1 MMKQLLTEWHKHILN
16 EVKPQIK
23 SKVKPQIKTP
33 QAPTPGIVSYSYSPK
48 LIAFLKSKE
57 EFKSKPYKNPGD
69 RPTIGY
75 GTTYYVKN
83 GKEIPVTLNDK
94 PITEKQAERLMFD
107 YLDKIV
113 MPSLNRYL
121 KNKPITQN
129 QVDALASAMYN
140 MGNAKFLNTKL
151 FTVASLNPEDS
162 RVKELFLSDKVA
174 TVGGQVSPGLK
185 ARRAEEYKMY
195 SALGPEHLYKQ
206 SNDPPE
212 EPIGQTIAPIPVKE
226 PDPDFNYFRRY

>member
-16 EVKPQIK
+16 EVKPQA
-23 SKVKPQIKTP
+23 KTP
-33 QAPTPGIVSYSYSPK
+33 QAPTPGRVSYTYSPN
-48 LIAFLKSKE
+48 LITFLKSKE
-57 EFKSKPYKNPGD
+57 AFRSKPYKNPGD

-83 GKEIPVTLNDK
+83 GKEIPVTLDDK

-212 EPIGQTIAPIPVKE
+212 EPIGQTIAPIPEKPVKN
-226 PDPDFNYFRRY
+226 PNPQFDYFRRY